1 MKQFIFDI
9 LKMYIEFLLY
19 NYQEVKGGWF
29 ILAIV
34 FMIIMI
40 GFGIHSEN
48 ENTSN
53 FAAVC
58 VCILFLLIIFAEFF
72 SSQEAFQY
80 VLTMLKT

>member
-19 NYQEVKGGWF
+19 NYKEVKGGWF
-29 ILAIV
+29 IMAII
-34 FMIIMI
+34 FMVIMI

-48 ENTSN
+48 KNTSN

-72 SSQEAFQY
+72 PSQEAFQY